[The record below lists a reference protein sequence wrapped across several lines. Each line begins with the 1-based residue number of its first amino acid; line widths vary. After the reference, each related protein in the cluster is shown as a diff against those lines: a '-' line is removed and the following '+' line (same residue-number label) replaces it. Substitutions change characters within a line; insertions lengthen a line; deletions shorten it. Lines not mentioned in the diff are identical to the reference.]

1 MKLYAGFVLTN
12 GKIEIQAV
20 NTRDFRCMIIPFNA
34 IGGIVID
41 PKEMMKSMT
50 FSSNDINFPPI
61 TYFGIR
67 MDSKDV
73 MVKTRAGTLIE
84 LPLDAKLI
92 DV

>member
-12 GKIEIQAV
+12 GEIEIQSV
-20 NTRDFRCMIIPFNA
+20 NTREFRHMMIPFNA
-34 IGGIVID
+34 IGGLVID
-41 PKEMMKSMT
+41 PKEMMKNMT
-50 FSSNDINFPPI
+50 FASNNIKFPSI
-61 TYFGIR
+61 TYFGTR
-67 MDSKDV
+67 VDDKGV